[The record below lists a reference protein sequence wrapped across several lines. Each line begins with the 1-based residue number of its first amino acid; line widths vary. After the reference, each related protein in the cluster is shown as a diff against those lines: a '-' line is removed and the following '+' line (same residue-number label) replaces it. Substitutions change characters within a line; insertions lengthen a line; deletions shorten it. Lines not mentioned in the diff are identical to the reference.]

1 MTRYLWQV
9 SFTPAGLQGVLAEG
23 GSSRVVATT
32 RMVEGLGG
40 RLEACYFAF
49 GEYDVYLIV
58 DLPSHVDAAAI
69 SLAVN
74 ASGATVMRTV
84 VLMTPAEIDAAA
96 ARGVAY
102 RPPGA

>member
-9 SFTPAGLQGVLAEG
+9 SFSPAGLQGVLAEG
-23 GSSRVVATT
+23 GSTRVAATT
-32 RMVEGLGG
+32 QMVEGLGG

-58 DLPSHVDAAAI
+58 DLPGHVDAAAV

-84 VLMTPAEIDAAA
+84 VLLTAEEIDAAA
-96 ARGVAY
+96 VRGVGY